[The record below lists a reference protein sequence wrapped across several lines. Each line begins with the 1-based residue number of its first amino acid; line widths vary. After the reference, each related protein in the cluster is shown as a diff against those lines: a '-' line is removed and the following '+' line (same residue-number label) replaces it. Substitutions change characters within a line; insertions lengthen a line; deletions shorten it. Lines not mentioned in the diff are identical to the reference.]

1 MKIAINTDFGG
12 FGLSDQAFEALLARK
27 NIAFEVVDTDK
38 AWRGSDYYL
47 AGRPH
52 SDATY
57 INSYEFYNQRNDP
70 DLIAVIEQLGEAANG
85 HYASIKIVEIPDD
98 IDWHI
103 VEYDG
108 LEHVAEAH
116 RTWQ

>member
-12 FGLSDQAFEALLARK
+12 FGISDQAFEALLARK
-27 NIAFEVVDTDK
+27 GIAFEVVDTEK

-57 INSYEFYNQRNDP
+57 INHYDFYRDRSDH

-85 HYASIKIVEIPDD
+85 HYASIKIVEIPDG
-98 IDWHI
+98 IKWHI

-108 LEHVAEAH
+108 LEHVAEDH
-116 RTWQ
+116 RIWQ